1 MVAGGCASDPFCKGD
16 DAMAI
21 TLPLTLFGIGLLIY
35 YLFGVATHALPIA
48 IGLTAG
54 FAAAAFGFSTPVAVL
69 IGAAS
74 AFVPIP
80 GGRFAGLATRGPLAR
95 GLLIALF
102 AFLAPVAGGLPA
114 VIARR
119 SVREHG

>member
-74 AFVPIP
+74 AFVANA
-80 GGRFAGLATRGPLAR
+80 GGRFDGLATRRQLGTGFRSAP
-95 GLLIALF
+95 F
-102 AFLAPVAGGLPA
+102 AFPERKSG
-114 VIARR
+114 
-119 SVREHG
+119 E